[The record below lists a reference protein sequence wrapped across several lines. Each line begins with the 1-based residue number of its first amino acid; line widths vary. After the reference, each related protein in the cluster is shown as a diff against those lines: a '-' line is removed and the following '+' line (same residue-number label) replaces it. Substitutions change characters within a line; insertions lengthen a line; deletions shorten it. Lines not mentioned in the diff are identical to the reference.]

1 MQGGTR
7 PAEGLL
13 PAQLVALWGELPPP
27 HDVRC
32 LTAAARPPSVWT
44 GGADG
49 ALVRWLLDHAGAPA
63 PVACLLGHAAAVVT
77 LAALP
82 GGDTDDSDR
91 VVRAHHIAC
100 STPQRGAS
108 RSS

>member
-1 MQGGTR
+1 MQR

-13 PAQLVALWGELPPP
+13 PAQLVALWGALPPP

-32 LTAAARPPSVWT
+32 VAAAARPPSVWT

-49 ALVRWLLDHAGAPA
+49 ALVRWLLRDDDDAAA
-63 PVACLLGHAAAVVT
+63 PVACLLGHAAPVVA

-91 VVRAHHIAC
+91 VVRRRRRRPTPAC
-100 STPQRGAS
+100 SAPLPYAT
-108 RSS
+108 

>member
-1 MQGGTR
+1 MQR

-13 PAQLVALWGELPPP
+13 PAQLVALWGALPPP

-32 LTAAARPPSVWT
+32 VAAAARPPSVWT

-49 ALVRWLLDHAGAPA
+49 ALVRWLLRDDDDAAA
-63 PVACLLGHAAAVVT
+63 PVACLLGHAAPVVA

-91 VVRAHHIAC
+91 VVR
-100 STPQRGAS
+100 SVVVVQRRLAS
-108 RSS
+108 RRCPTQP